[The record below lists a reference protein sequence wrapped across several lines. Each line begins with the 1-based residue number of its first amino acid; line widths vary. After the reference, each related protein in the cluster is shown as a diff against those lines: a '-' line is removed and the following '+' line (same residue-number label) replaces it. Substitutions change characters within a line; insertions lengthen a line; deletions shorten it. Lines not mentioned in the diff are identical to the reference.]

1 MTDLHKAAQ
10 QALEAWQTATYGHP
24 SHHKATLLAMT
35 ALRAALAQQAEPKG
49 GGRLPPPLQ
58 AEPVAWRC
66 ACGANLYIDAQGR
79 PASKAEPVQEPQT
92 LGAAMQQPRAMAQ
105 AYENGYKAGAA
116 AEREACAK
124 VCEGGSFLHD
134 DAPDARFGK
143 ACAAAIR
150 ARSNT

>member
-1 MTDLHKAAQ
+1 MSEEYVWKEATGKLSVLDTKPNYNMTFHRDGKQIGVLDFNGPEMVFSGDMDESAKVFFDWIARSFKA
-10 QALEAWQTATYGHP
+10 
-24 SHHKATLLAMT
+24 
-35 ALRAALAQQAEPKG
+35 
-49 GGRLPPPLQ
+49 RL
-58 AEPVAWRC
+58 
-66 ACGANLYIDAQGR
+66 G
-79 PASKAEPVQEPQT
+79 QE
-92 LGAAMQQPRAMAQ
+92 R
-105 AYENGYKAGAA
+105 E